1 MCYFENVNYLNI
13 YECLK
18 TLHFF
23 GVLFLNKY
31 EVLCYSIYVYINILV
46 QKYVGFFFKYFIVL
60 TAKYVLFNMRIF
72 KGANIKFYYY

>member
-46 QKYVGFFFKYFIVL
+46 QKYVGFFL
-60 TAKYVLFNMRIF
+60 
-72 KGANIKFYYY
+72 NIL